1 MTMRSETFPEIRA
14 LPLFRDMAPDA
25 FEALMRAGYV
35 QTFPQQVDLIAEGD
49 PCDFLHVVVEG
60 AVELLAGWNGR
71 ETTMEMVHPVSTF
84 ILAATIRDAPY
95 LMSART
101 VGKAR
106 LVLIPSGD
114 VRAAF
119 DADRGFARAA
129 VAELAQGYRRVV
141 KSAKNIRLRTS
152 VERLA
157 NWLLRQHGLAEGQPE
172 FELRMEKRRLASLL
186 GMTPE
191 NLSRAIR
198 ALRPHGVRI
207 EGNRAQ
213 IADPAALA
221 RLAKPTPLI
230 DDPDC

>member
-1 MTMRSETFPEIRA
+1 MVLRSDTFPEIRA
-14 LPLFRDMAPDA
+14 LSLFRDMAADN
-25 FEALMRAGYV
+25 FDALMRAGYV

-60 AVELLAGWNGR
+60 TVELLARWHER
-71 ETTMEMVHPVSTF
+71 ETTMELVHPVSTF
-84 ILAATIRDAPY
+84 ILAATIRDAPC

-114 VRAAF
+114 VRAVF
-119 DADRGFARAA
+119 DADRGFARAV
-129 VAELAQGYRRVV
+129 VAELAHCYRSVV

-157 NWLLRQHGLAEGQPE
+157 NWLLRQHGLAEGRPE
-172 FELRMEKRRLASLL
+172 FELRTEKRRLAALL

-191 NLSRAIR
+191 NLSRAIK
-198 ALRPHGVRI
+198 ALRPYGVQIDGNRVRI
-207 EGNRAQ
+207 
-213 IADPAALA
+213 ADSAALA
-221 RLAKPTPLI
+221 RLARPTPLI